1 MYRGG
6 LRRKIWSEKEN
17 GMAEPNRHAAW
28 HPPRS
33 YSVKLLDQDIPLEL
47 ARGLTDF
54 LDAFEFAAE
63 WLDREDPTRQG
74 TTRLAIF
81 ETRGDV
87 MTEVW
92 TYPAAPPNDQL
103 VKLFGFDPVR
113 WKPAPEGTS
122 RYYGGRTGRR
132 DRS

>member
-1 MYRGG
+1 
-6 LRRKIWSEKEN
+6 
-17 GMAEPNRHAAW
+17 MAEPHRHAAW
-28 HPPRS
+28 HQPRS
-33 YSVKLLDQDIPLEL
+33 YSVKLLDREGSPLEL

-54 LDAFEFAAE
+54 LDAFEFASE

-74 TTRLAIF
+74 TTSLAIF

-87 MTEVW
+87 TTEIWV
-92 TYPAAPPNDQL
+92 YPAAPPNDQL

-113 WKPAPEGTS
+113 WNPARDAVS

-132 DRS
+132 GRS

>member
-1 MYRGG
+1 M
-6 LRRKIWSEKEN
+6 RKIWSEKEN
-17 GMAEPNRHAAW
+17 GMAEPHRHAAW

-33 YSVKLLDQDIPLEL
+33 YSVKLLDQGAIPLEL

-54 LDAFEFAAE
+54 LDAFDFASE
-63 WLDREDPTRQG
+63 WLDREDPSRLG

-87 MTEVW
+87 TTEVW
-92 TYPAAPPNDQL
+92 TYPVAPPKDQL

-113 WKPAPEGTS
+113 WNPAPEGTS

-132 DRS
+132 ERS

>member
-1 MYRGG
+1 MDARLVVLGIDHPY
-6 LRRKIWSEKEN
+6 SKEAGN
-17 GMAEPNRHAAW
+17 
-28 HPPRS
+28 
-33 YSVKLLDQDIPLEL
+33 
-47 ARGLTDF
+47 
-54 LDAFEFAAE
+54 AAE
-63 WLDREDPTRQG
+63 VAAK
-74 TTRLAIF
+74 AIF

-87 MTEVW
+87 TTEVW